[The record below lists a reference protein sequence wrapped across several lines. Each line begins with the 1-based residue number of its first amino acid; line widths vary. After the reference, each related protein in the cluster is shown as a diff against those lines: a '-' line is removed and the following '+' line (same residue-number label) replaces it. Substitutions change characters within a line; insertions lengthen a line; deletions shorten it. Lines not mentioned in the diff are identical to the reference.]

1 MKYAWILICA
11 LSAAVMLNL
20 PAQASKLEQGREYV
34 SGEFVE
40 VPEAGVGFVVPAGW
54 RGTLPKGIDMFV
66 MTPDNE
72 SYIFAFARKM
82 KKEELKKMFSTPIHL
97 SNGISLFPTSDPFVS
112 YREISVPYR
121 VGKSDDAMAGYGRAK
136 QGPNGSVVG
145 FIAAGPI
152 SHGAA
157 LAVLT
162 KQLTAGSTFFTATE
176 SKKQ

>member
-1 MKYAWILICA
+1 MKHAWFLICA
-11 LSAAVMLNL
+11 LSAVVMTAL
-20 PAQASKLEQGREYV
+20 PASASRLVQGQEYV
-34 SGEFVE
+34 SGEYVE

-54 RGTLPKGIDMFV
+54 RGTLPKDIDMFV

-82 KKEELKKMFSTPIHL
+82 EKDELKKMFSNPIHL

-112 YREISVPYR
+112 YKEISVPYR
-121 VGKSDDAMAGYGRAK
+121 VGASDDAMAGYGRAR
-136 QGPNGSVVG
+136 QGPNGSVIG

-152 SHGAA
+152 THGAT

-162 KQLTAGSTFFTATE
+162 KQLTANSTFFAAQGN
-176 SKKQ
+176 KKQ